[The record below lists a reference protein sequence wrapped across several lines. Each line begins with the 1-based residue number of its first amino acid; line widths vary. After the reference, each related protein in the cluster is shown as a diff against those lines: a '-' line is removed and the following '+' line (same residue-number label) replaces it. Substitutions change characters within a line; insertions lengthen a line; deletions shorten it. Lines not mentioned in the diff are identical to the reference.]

1 MSPTNATAPRLTIG
15 IPVYNGETYLPA
27 AVDSLLAQ
35 TYTDFELI
43 ISDNCSTDGTEEI
56 GRGYAARDS
65 RVRYERHPR
74 NIGIAGN
81 YSSLVTRAR
90 GELFRWAAVDDMCRP
105 EAIERCVTALDA
117 NPGAVLAYTVAQFID
132 EVGAPHKDFVDYE
145 DGLHLVASRP
155 SDRFTECLG
164 HAGMCNPLYGIVRL
178 ETLRRT
184 GGLGNYIGSDIVL
197 LAELAL
203 YGTFQEIPERLF
215 LRRIHS
221 EALSSKSNE
230 AQQDGFTPGQVR
242 GAFMREWRH
251 LWELWRGV
259 MRAPISTSEQAR
271 ITAILLRRGRWNR
284 DQLARELWL
293 RASDFIPT
301 PVPLSHGRKSA

>member
-1 MSPTNATAPRLTIG
+1 MSPRPATAPRVTIG
-15 IPVYNGETYLPA
+15 IPVYNGETHLPA
-27 AVDSLLAQ
+27 AVESLLGQ
-35 TYTDFELI
+35 TYSDFELI

-81 YSSLVTRAR
+81 YSSLVPRAR

-117 NPGAVLAYTVAQFID
+117 NPSAILAYTKAQFID
-132 EVGAPHKDFVDYE
+132 GVGAPHKDFVRYE
-145 DGLHLVASRP
+145 DGLHLVANRP
-155 SDRFTECLG
+155 SDRFTDCLG
-164 HAGMCNPLYGIVRL
+164 HAGMCNPLYGVVRL

-184 GGLGNYIGSDIVL
+184 RGMGNYIGSDIVL
-197 LAELAL
+197 LAELTL
-203 YGTFQEIPERLF
+203 YGTFLEIPERLF
-215 LRRIHS
+215 LRRIHG

-242 GAFMREWRH
+242 GTFMREWRH

-259 MRAPISTSEQAR
+259 MQAPISTREQAR

-301 PVPLSHGRKSA
+301 PVPGPPRGKSA